1 MLASGSCLLRNY
13 YFISMLSNCIAVKD
27 QGKSDAV
34 KLKVKPYFYDSQ
46 EPFDHDPS

>member
-34 KLKVKPYFYDSQ
+34 KLKVKLYFYDSQ